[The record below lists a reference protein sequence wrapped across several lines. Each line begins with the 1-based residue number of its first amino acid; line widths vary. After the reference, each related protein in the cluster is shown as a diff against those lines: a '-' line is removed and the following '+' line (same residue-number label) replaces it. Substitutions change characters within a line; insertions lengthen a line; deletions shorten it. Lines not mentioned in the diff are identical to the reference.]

1 MSEEQDKKDKEP
13 EKVKADKK
21 AEAKQVLPKD
31 KSAAP
36 DSETGDAASEDSAK
50 KHSTSQHT
58 RRKRKSKQHG
68 TSGWLV
74 TSVIV
79 IALLVGAGWYANQ
92 QYLSTQKSFNEIQES
107 QAALT
112 RQNREFEAALLKRM
126 QAMQAQ
132 QKELTDYIQVL
143 RDKNQHLRKDWLL
156 MEAEYL
162 IQLSNYRLLFERDI
176 NTAIAALESAD
187 VRLRDTGDPGILSV
201 RKVIAESVQAL
212 KQVPQADLAGLSL
225 TLSAINNDI
234 EKLPLS
240 TPDPKSKQ
248 NEVSQASEE
257 TKHVQSWSE
266 LPAAMWRDLKSLV
279 VIRDHEAPIQ
289 PLLSPEER
297 FFLIENLRL
306 QIEQARLAMLSGQDN
321 VYKERLT
328 TSIGWIERH
337 FDKESA
343 ITKSTLDSLK
353 QMQSESIAPS
363 LPDITST
370 YHALRNYRLGRE
382 PAKQPVQSKPAQAPQ
397 SAPSESPVPAEQ
409 KLEKP
414 ENQKSETQKIESQ
427 KPDSQ
432 KPDTQ
437 IPDIQTPGA
446 S

>member
-1 MSEEQDKKDKEP
+1 VSEDKDKKSNEP
-13 EKVKADKK
+13 KK
-21 AEAKQVLPKD
+21 TEAAKD
-31 KSAAP
+31 LTPAKKLDSSDSAATHN
-36 DSETGDAASEDSAK
+36 SKEGSKA
-50 KHSTSQHT
+50 KHSTTPHA
-58 RRKRKSKQHG
+58 RRKRKSAGHG
-68 TSGWLV
+68 ASGWLV
-74 TSVIV
+74 TTVIIV
-79 IALLVGAGWYANQ
+79 ALLVAAGWYANE
-92 QYLSTQKSFNEIQES
+92 QYLNSQKTFIEIQHS

-112 RQNREFEAALLKRM
+112 KQNREFEASLLARM
-126 QAMQAQ
+126 QDMQKQ
-132 QKELTDYIQVL
+132 QNELTDYIQVL

-201 RKVIAESVQAL
+201 RKVIAEAVHAL

-225 TLSAINNDI
+225 TLSAINKDI

-248 NEVSQASEE
+248 NEDTQVSEE

-297 FFLIENLRL
+297 FFLVENLRL
-306 QIEQARLAMLSGQDN
+306 QIEQARLAMLSGQAK
-321 VYKERLT
+321 VYQERLAT
-328 TSIGWIERH
+328 TIGWIEKH
-337 FDKESA
+337 FDKQA
-343 ITKSTLDSLK
+343 AVTKSTLDTLK
-353 QMQSESIAPS
+353 QMQAESIAPG
-363 LPDITST
+363 LPDITNT

-382 PAKQPVQSKPAQAPQ
+382 PVSDSTSQEPKSEKKPAQPTAP
-397 SAPSESPVPAEQ
+397 
-409 KLEKP
+409 EKP
-414 ENQKSETQKIESQ
+414 VAPGQDQEA
-427 KPDSQ
+427 PAA
-432 KPDTQ
+432 
-437 IPDIQTPGA
+437 GA

>member
-1 MSEEQDKKDKEP
+1 MSEEQDKTDKQP

-21 AEAKQVLPKD
+21 AEAKQLSPTG

-36 DSETGDAASEDSAK
+36 DSKTSDSKPGDAASDDSAK
-50 KHSTSQHT
+50 KHSTPHHA

-225 TLSAINNDI
+225 TLSAINKDI

-343 ITKSTLDSLK
+343 ITKSTLDTLK
-353 QMQSESIAPS
+353 QMQSESIAPN
-363 LPDITST
+363 LPDITKT

-382 PAKQPVQSKPAQAPQ
+382 PAKQPVQSKPTLP
-397 SAPSESPVPAEQ
+397 APSESPVPAEQ

-414 ENQKSETQKIESQ
+414 ENQKTESQ
-427 KPDSQ
+427 KPESQ